1 MMSRSMPL
9 RRPPPNT
16 FIPPSYEESLDSP
29 PSYVHVERL
38 TESSHRHQVVTQP
51 APEYSEFNSDTSVEQ
66 TSSDQQQAQP
76 QESVSSSSE
85 LSADI
90 TEPTVDA
97 EAIFELYQFEDS
109 SLFSTEEPS
118 SESPQLHQS
127 DSISEIVAEEQ
138 ELPQPDEPEQEN
150 LAEPHQSPRQEFIE
164 TETLGSPA
172 HLEPPT
178 ITYQEQTEDA
188 LPQPD
193 PPSTPETDSEEV
205 DLQPPSQPAPPPPEP
220 LLISLDDEPAE
231 TVPHRPLNLTNI
243 ADLVFLPD
251 PVPEPQQEIPS
262 VPAQPT
268 NSTSM
273 PITSNDNEIN
283 LLDLDSEP
291 VIVAPP
297 AVLNYN
303 LPPTLPHPHEHLTK
317 LQANLRA
324 QLQLEQMQ
332 RDMLSFSFASP
343 ESRHGSIGGGSVHLD
358 PASTRN
364 ILPPTPP
371 PFNNT
376 RFSTAT
382 SVSASSQDTN
392 RSFSMSSS
400 TGFRTSQNS
409 HTAPSIYSFSGD
421 SNLNLNLTMPSSSTL
436 GNLERVLSI
445 DEQRST
451 TTLEQV
457 QIPTEWNINSMII
470 DSAPSVRTLDT
481 TRTSSAAT
489 SQYDRPRV
497 RSNSQFERSHIGT
510 SSHGDRLHSV
520 ATSQFD
526 SSTSGSIPG
535 IERAPTSSTNHSL
548 DRVISTTSSDSSRTR
563 RSSNTQ
569 SFKTKFKRKPKKQVV
584 EPTPK
589 ASEIVFGLNF
599 LKSKYDLGDSITG
612 KIAYRPSVDK
622 PVRSITFVLL
632 LTEKT
637 IKQSRTV
644 VLDTHVLRSYETP
657 ILNSFAEYGQVYECD
672 YSLKVPLLI
681 PKSHSQS
688 GDNSDLVL
696 PLQERLPPS
705 TVTSELSIEYSV
717 RILIEHQHPSP
728 PIVRLANY
736 ESETMT
742 SETVGIKISPS
753 YAPSEF
759 DSRMAT
765 RESVFT
771 HIYKGSGT
779 ISAKGFLKTTQT
791 FGIAELH
798 VLGLQKFSLLSTEET
813 TVKLSVLFFPEPNI
827 KRVTLPYITR
837 IVASL
842 EIRTFISPTKRME
855 NYPDADGAQ
864 TETIPIFDEPVGDS
878 GWTKLPTP
886 PQLSRDVLL
895 YGAAHTV
902 PLKELVAHRN
912 ELVPSFLSCYG
923 CREYELVVS
932 VSFNPT
938 KVITVR
944 VPLAVVVQNEPKTF
958 LPFAAYD

>member
-1 MMSRSMPL
+1 
-9 RRPPPNT
+9 
-16 FIPPSYEESLDSP
+16 
-29 PSYVHVERL
+29 
-38 TESSHRHQVVTQP
+38 
-51 APEYSEFNSDTSVEQ
+51 
-66 TSSDQQQAQP
+66 
-76 QESVSSSSE
+76 
-85 LSADI
+85 
-90 TEPTVDA
+90 
-97 EAIFELYQFEDS
+97 
-109 SLFSTEEPS
+109 
-118 SESPQLHQS
+118 
-127 DSISEIVAEEQ
+127 
-138 ELPQPDEPEQEN
+138 
-150 LAEPHQSPRQEFIE
+150 
-164 TETLGSPA
+164 
-172 HLEPPT
+172 
-178 ITYQEQTEDA
+178 
-188 LPQPD
+188 
-193 PPSTPETDSEEV
+193 
-205 DLQPPSQPAPPPPEP
+205 
-220 LLISLDDEPAE
+220 
-231 TVPHRPLNLTNI
+231 
-243 ADLVFLPD
+243 
-251 PVPEPQQEIPS
+251 
-262 VPAQPT
+262 
-268 NSTSM
+268 M

-343 ESRHGSIGGGSVHLD
+343 ESRHGSI
-358 PASTRN
+358 
-364 ILPPTPP
+364 
-371 PFNNT
+371 
-376 RFSTAT
+376 
-382 SVSASSQDTN
+382 
-392 RSFSMSSS
+392 
-400 TGFRTSQNS
+400 
-409 HTAPSIYSFSGD
+409 
-421 SNLNLNLTMPSSSTL
+421 
-436 GNLERVLSI
+436 
-445 DEQRST
+445 
-451 TTLEQV
+451 
-457 QIPTEWNINSMII
+457 
-470 DSAPSVRTLDT
+470 
-481 TRTSSAAT
+481 
-489 SQYDRPRV
+489 
-497 RSNSQFERSHIGT
+497 
-510 SSHGDRLHSV
+510 
-520 ATSQFD
+520 
-526 SSTSGSIPG
+526 
-535 IERAPTSSTNHSL
+535 
-548 DRVISTTSSDSSRTR
+548 
-563 RSSNTQ
+563 
-569 SFKTKFKRKPKKQVV
+569 
-584 EPTPK
+584 
-589 ASEIVFGLNF
+589 
-599 LKSKYDLGDSITG
+599 
-612 KIAYRPSVDK
+612 
-622 PVRSITFVLL
+622 
-632 LTEKT
+632 
-637 IKQSRTV
+637 
-644 VLDTHVLRSYETP
+644 
-657 ILNSFAEYGQVYECD
+657 
-672 YSLKVPLLI
+672 
-681 PKSHSQS
+681 
-688 GDNSDLVL
+688 
-696 PLQERLPPS
+696 
-705 TVTSELSIEYSV
+705 VTSELSIEYSV